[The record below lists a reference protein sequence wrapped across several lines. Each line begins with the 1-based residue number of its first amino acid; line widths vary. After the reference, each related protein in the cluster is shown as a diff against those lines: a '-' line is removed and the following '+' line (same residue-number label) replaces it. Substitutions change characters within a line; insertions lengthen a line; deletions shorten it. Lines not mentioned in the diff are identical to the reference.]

1 MCFSFKGITM
11 SLMFDE
17 ELLRDLDFDDLEGI
31 NFNPAITQNDP
42 GENLRMRPLSR
53 EDYNHGRCVNWEGLS
68 VCFGCV
74 GWEPKCPKNPK
85 QMGSLSQASGS
96 GYCHLIAGL

>member
-1 MCFSFKGITM
+1 M

-42 GENLRMRPLSR
+42 GENLRMRPLNR
-53 EDYNHGRCVNWEGLS
+53 EDYNHG
-68 VCFGCV
+68 GCV
-74 GWEPKCPKNPK
+74 
-85 QMGSLSQASGS
+85 
-96 GYCHLIAGL
+96 

>member
-31 NFNPAITQNDP
+31 NFDPANTQNDP
-42 GENLRMRPLSR
+42 GENLRMRTLSR
-53 EDYNHGRCVNWEGLS
+53 KDYNHGECV
-68 VCFGCV
+68 
-74 GWEPKCPKNPK
+74 
-85 QMGSLSQASGS
+85 
-96 GYCHLIAGL
+96 

>member
-1 MCFSFKGITM
+1 M

-53 EDYNHGRCVNWEGLS
+53 EDYNHGECVAS
-68 VCFGCV
+68 V
-74 GWEPKCPKNPK
+74 
-85 QMGSLSQASGS
+85 
-96 GYCHLIAGL
+96 I